1 MTGNIRGIYD
11 GIKTAMGP
19 VQNKT
24 VPLESTTGEVITDK
38 GQRWRD
44 GWNTILTSTPDRML
58 WWLQPSMPS
67 SACLSWK
74 RSTLNHPQRNLI
86 RPSTA
91 WPQGKPQAEMGSPP
105 LTWSSTVRL
114 PYCFL
119 CMKSSSSAGKKRLL
133 HKTWGM
139 PRSSFSRKIKAT
151 VATVTTTEASRYS
164 A

>member
-58 WWLQPSMPS
+58 
-67 SACLSWK
+67 
-74 RSTLNHPQRNLI
+74 
-86 RPSTA
+86 
-91 WPQGKPQAEMGSPP
+91 
-105 LTWSSTVRL
+105 
-114 PYCFL
+114 
-119 CMKSSSSAGKKRLL
+119 
-133 HKTWGM
+133 
-139 PRSSFSRKIKAT
+139 
-151 VATVTTTEASRYS
+151 
-164 A
+164 